1 MIYKSPYVEG
11 STEVIYRD
19 PETKEIP
26 MGTARLREYRST
38 GLPIILNEASNELNQ
53 DCHALEECM
62 IEWDLVNYK
71 LMRDSP
77 WLFREDKPHKLMRL
91 YRTGP

>member
-53 DCHALEECM
+53 DCYVIEEWM
-62 IEWDLVNYK
+62 IEWDLVDYK